1 MQTLSLL
8 SSLHHCISRGLALAA
23 ALATGGSAAA
33 DFPPLRAGMWEFSRS
48 VEGAA
53 GGTAPS
59 TFTTKKCTDP
69 VADMKASNERMKQA
83 GCRLSPTTQSGST
96 YSFSAECQIQG
107 TAMKSESQLTVAGD
121 SAYTVRVVSNANGRI
136 TRETLSARRVGDC

>member
-1 MQTLSLL
+1 MQTFSLMGG
-8 SSLHHCISRGLALAA
+8 LHHCARCGVVLAT
-23 ALATGGSAAA
+23 ALATSGTTAA
-33 DFPPLRAGMWEFSRS
+33 DFPPLRAGMWEFNRS

-53 GGTAPS
+53 GGGAPS
-59 TFTTKKCTDP
+59 SFTSKKCTDP
-69 VADMKASNERMKQA
+69 AADMKASNERMKQA
-83 GCRLSPTTQSGST
+83 GCKLSPTTQNGST

-121 SAYTVRVVSNANGRI
+121 SAYTVRIVSNANGRT